1 MPRHE
6 KIDENLVIQYFFVI
20 LHRVPFIRHKT
31 FYLLNFPAELRPR
44 KGFNRAKPIYY
55 WSCAT
60 RRLLHK
66 YIEVVANLAGNM
78 AGLRFSL
85 YRS

>member
-1 MPRHE
+1 M
-6 KIDENLVIQYFFVI
+6 KKTDENLVIQNFFVI

-55 WSCAT
+55 LEL
-60 RRLLHK
+60 RLR
-66 YIEVVANLAGNM
+66 AD
-78 AGLRFSL
+78 FSI
-85 YRS
+85 SI